1 MVRPS
6 AGCGSGAERG
16 KQHPALA
23 EDRVGI
29 KGRVWIRWPRRAPS
43 SGADSVGGWSW
54 RIIDRVW
61 DLIAGPP
68 DVSIDAGSM
77 KVSVCGGSGWW
88 RRSCAGPVYTA
99 GLVVRQLVEVSKP
112 RLIVNIGSVSRS
124 GVGQLPMR

>member
-16 KQHPALA
+16 KQHPGLA

-61 DLIAGPP
+61 NLMVGPP
-68 DVSIDAGSM
+68 DGSIATGSLR
-77 KVSVCGGSGWW
+77 VSVVDLGGGGDLVRDRYP
-88 RRSCAGPVYTA
+88 RRD
-99 GLVVRQLVEVSKP
+99 
-112 RLIVNIGSVSRS
+112 
-124 GVGQLPMR
+124 

>member
-29 KGRVWIRWPRRAPS
+29 KGRVWIRRSRRAPS

-61 DLIAGPP
+61 NLTVGPP
-68 DVSIDAGSM
+68 DGSIATGSLR
-77 KVSVCGGSGWW
+77 VSVVDLGGGGDLVRDRYP
-88 RRSCAGPVYTA
+88 RRD
-99 GLVVRQLVEVSKP
+99 
-112 RLIVNIGSVSRS
+112 
-124 GVGQLPMR
+124 